1 MREIN
6 HNNTEANRNTA
17 ATHLLPT
24 ERKHIPLK
32 MAIPKVHHKQ
42 HITLRVLASTSW
54 DNKAST
60 THPRNNNSNPTI
72 NMVLVNS
79 LAQRFRFIEYPSAVP
94 HPRECSPEI

>member
-1 MREIN
+1 MPETN
-6 HNNTEANRNTA
+6 HNNTEVNRNTPP
-17 ATHLLPT
+17 TLLLQT
-24 ERKHIPLK
+24 ERKHTLLK

-79 LAQRFRFIEYPSAVP
+79 LAQRSRFIEYPSAVP
-94 HPRECSPEI
+94 HLKECSPEI